1 MPDEKKTLKILSL
14 HFVPTLQ
21 SVVYISYQVYILYPV
36 CTLRSAV
43 CSLHFVL
50 KGIRG
55 TNTVFFLLQLFAHHT
70 QSTTKYL
77 SVS

>member
-1 MPDEKKTLKILSL
+1 MPDEKNTFLSL

-50 KGIRG
+50 TGIRG
-55 TNTVFFLLQLFAHHT
+55 TNTVFFCYSYSHITHNLPQNT
-70 QSTTKYL
+70 
-77 SVS
+77 